1 MGRLASGVRF
11 LVGIGMIA
19 AGVTLAVPAGRL
31 AAEAWTAAHPSAA
44 ATGGVPS
51 QPPAILP
58 NVPPPAVPAAGP
70 DAWLV
75 PEESLPP
82 PVAPRADYAPP
93 PAPDRLPPVPA
104 AAVVQAPGMNGTY
117 RSTLQVPPPP
127 LLDAQAPP
135 PAMAAWAAPSPAQS
149 PAAPGV
155 VTAAEPAASTYV
167 IRDGDDLASISAR
180 FYGHPAAAAALWAAN
195 RDLIPNPDLL
205 PIGAEIR
212 LPPPWA
218 VPGIAS
224 SQPVG
229 VRSIEPPPTGVS
241 PRHVEALPASAA
253 WLEGR
258 QPPPPAAVRSGPTA
272 STVRLAP
279 GETLE
284 TLAERFYGDRRAA
297 MRIWEANRDRLRS
310 PELAVPGME
319 LRLP

>member
-1 MGRLASGVRF
+1 MGRIASGVRF
-11 LVGIGMIA
+11 LVGIGMVA

-31 AAEAWTAAHPSAA
+31 AAEAWAAAHPAA
-44 ATGGVPS
+44 AVAGVPT
-51 QPPAILP
+51 QPPSLARE
-58 NVPPPAVPAAGP
+58 VPTMVVPAAGP

-82 PVAPRADYAPP
+82 PVVPRAGYAPP
-93 PAPDRLPPVPA
+93 PAPDRLPPVA
-104 AAVVQAPGMNGTY
+104 MAVATQTPDMNGTY

-135 PAMAAWAAPSPAQS
+135 PVTAAWATQAAAPQAMAAVASGAASEPSQ
-149 PAAPGV
+149 
-155 VTAAEPAASTYV
+155 STYV

-224 SQPVG
+224 SQAGG

-241 PRHVEALPASAA
+241 PRQVEALPASAA
-253 WLEGR
+253 WLDGR
-258 QPPPPAAVRSGPTA
+258 QAAPTAVVRPVPAA

-297 MRIWEANRDRLRS
+297 TRIWEANRDRLRS